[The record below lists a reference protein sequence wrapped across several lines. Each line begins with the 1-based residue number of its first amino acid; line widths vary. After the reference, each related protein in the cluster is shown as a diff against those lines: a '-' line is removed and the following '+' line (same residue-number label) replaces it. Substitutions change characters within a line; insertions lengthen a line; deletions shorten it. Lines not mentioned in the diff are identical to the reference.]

1 MSVLTDRA
9 KQVLDALKGSV
20 FAGPRALEIAQ
31 HFNNDDTATSDET
44 AQQFLD
50 TLANIVK
57 STVKSHR
64 QQFAAQAN
72 EAAEQQAGDDA
83 VTDL

>member
-9 KQVLDALKGSV
+9 KAVLDNLKGSV

-31 HFNNDDTATSDET
+31 DFINDDTQAADDT

-64 QQFAAQAN
+64 QQAAAAAN
-72 EAAEQQAGDDA
+72 EAAEVQAGDDA

>member
-9 KQVLDALKGSV
+9 KAVLDNLKGSV
-20 FAGPRALEIAQ
+20 FAGTRALEIAQ
-31 HFNNDDTATSDET
+31 DFINDDTQAADDT

-64 QQFAAQAN
+64 QQAAAAAN
-72 EAAEQQAGDDA
+72 EAAEVKAGDDA

>member
-1 MSVLTDRA
+1 MSALTDRA
-9 KQVLDALKGSV
+9 KAVLDNLKGAT
-20 FAGPRALEIAQ
+20 FAGARAVEIAQ
-31 HFNNDDTATSDET
+31 DFNNDDTVTNDET

-57 STVKSHR
+57 STVKSHN
-64 QQFAAQAN
+64 QQKAAALN
-72 EAAEQQAGDDA
+72 DAAEVQAGDDA